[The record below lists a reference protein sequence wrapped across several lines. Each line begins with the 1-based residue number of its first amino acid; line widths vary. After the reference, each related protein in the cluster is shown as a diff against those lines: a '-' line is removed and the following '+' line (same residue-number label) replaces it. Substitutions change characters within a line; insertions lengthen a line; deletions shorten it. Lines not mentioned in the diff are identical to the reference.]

1 MKTKLVEVPVFAEA
15 DEDSYTLQ
23 RLQIILEE
31 RLKSFRN
38 VAKVLEHFKPA
49 VRLPLPHPFQNRSL
63 SMLTEDGSVELS
75 VITGEAI
82 LYVKDLAGLRKARR
96 FLRATFPE
104 YTDKLDSIISLGD
117 NGIALY
123 GTNIAGVNLRL
134 RAPVKDFPIKR
145 KGCGFREEEVNYK
158 AGKTWVWSCSGKRE
172 AAE

>member
-15 DEDSYTLQ
+15 DEESFTLQ
-23 RLQIILEE
+23 RLQVILEE
-31 RLKSFRN
+31 RLKEFRN
-38 VAKVLEHFKPA
+38 VAKVREHFKP
-49 VRLPLPHPFQNRSL
+49 
-63 SMLTEDGSVELS
+63 EDGSVELS
-75 VITGEAI
+75 IVGGEAI

-96 FLRATFPE
+96 FLKTTFPE
-104 YTDKLDSIISLGD
+104 YTDKLNSIISLGD

-123 GTNIAGVNLRL
+123 GTNIAGVTLRL

>member
-1 MKTKLVEVPVFAEA
+1 MKTKLVEVPVFAETHK
-15 DEDSYTLQ
+15 ESFTLQ

-31 RLKSFRN
+31 QLKSFRN
-38 VAKVLEHFKPA
+38 VAKVLEHFKP
-49 VRLPLPHPFQNRSL
+49 
-63 SMLTEDGSVELS
+63 EDGSVELS
-75 VITGEAI
+75 IVGGEAI

-96 FLRATFPE
+96 FLKTTFPE

-117 NGIALY
+117 TGVALY
-123 GTNIAGVNLRL
+123 GTNIAGVTLRL

>member
-15 DEDSYTLQ
+15 DEESFTLQ

-31 RLKSFRN
+31 WLKSFRN
-38 VAKVLEHFKPA
+38 VAKVLEHFKP
-49 VRLPLPHPFQNRSL
+49 
-63 SMLTEDGSVELS
+63 EDGSVELS
-75 VITGEAI
+75 IVGGEAI

-117 NGIALY
+117 NGIASY

>member
-23 RLQIILEE
+23 RLQVILEE

-38 VAKVLEHFKPA
+38 VAKVLEHFKP
-49 VRLPLPHPFQNRSL
+49 
-63 SMLTEDGSVELS
+63 EDGSVEFS

-96 FLRATFPE
+96 SLKTTFPE

-117 NGIALY
+117 NGIASY

>member
-15 DEDSYTLQ
+15 DEESFTLQ
-23 RLQIILEE
+23 RLQVILEE

-38 VAKVLEHFKPA
+38 VAKVLEHFKP
-49 VRLPLPHPFQNRSL
+49 
-63 SMLTEDGSVELS
+63 EDGSVEIS

-104 YTDKLDSIISLGD
+104 YTDKLDSIISLGG
-117 NGIALY
+117 NGIASY

-145 KGCGFREEEVNYK
+145 KGCGFREEEINYK

>member
-15 DEDSYTLQ
+15 DEESFTLQ

-38 VAKVLEHFKPA
+38 VAKVLEHFKP
-49 VRLPLPHPFQNRSL
+49 
-63 SMLTEDGSVELS
+63 EDGSVELS
-75 VITGEAI
+75 VIAGEAI

-117 NGIALY
+117 NGIASY

>member
-23 RLQIILEE
+23 RLQVILEE

-38 VAKVLEHFKPA
+38 VAKVLEHFKP
-49 VRLPLPHPFQNRSL
+49 
-63 SMLTEDGSVELS
+63 EDGSVEFS

-96 FLRATFPE
+96 FLKTTFPE
-104 YTDKLDSIISLGD
+104 YTDKLDSIMSLGD

>member
-23 RLQIILEE
+23 RLQVILEE
-31 RLKSFRN
+31 QLKSFRN
-38 VAKVLEHFKPA
+38 VAKVLEHFKP
-49 VRLPLPHPFQNRSL
+49 
-63 SMLTEDGSVELS
+63 EDGSVELS
-75 VITGEAI
+75 IVGGEAI

-96 FLRATFPE
+96 FLKTTFSE

-117 NGIALY
+117 NGAALY
-123 GTNIAGVNLRL
+123 ETNIAGVSLRL

>member
-15 DEDSYTLQ
+15 DEESFTLQ

-31 RLKSFRN
+31 QLKSFRN
-38 VAKVLEHFKPA
+38 VAKVLEHFKP
-49 VRLPLPHPFQNRSL
+49 
-63 SMLTEDGSVELS
+63 EDGSVELS
-75 VITGEAI
+75 IVGGEAI

-96 FLRATFPE
+96 FLKTTFPE

-117 NGIALY
+117 TGVALY
-123 GTNIAGVNLRL
+123 RTNIAGVTLRL
-134 RAPVKDFPIKR
+134 RAPVKDFPIKH

>member
-1 MKTKLVEVPVFAEA
+1 MKTKLVEVPVFVEA
-15 DEDSYTLQ
+15 DEESFALQ

-38 VAKVLEHFKPA
+38 VAKVLEHFKP
-49 VRLPLPHPFQNRSL
+49 
-63 SMLTEDGSVELS
+63 EDGSVELS

-96 FLRATFPE
+96 FLKTTFSE
-104 YTDKLDSIISLGD
+104 YTDKLDGIISLGD
-117 NGIALY
+117 DGMALY

>member
-23 RLQIILEE
+23 RLQVILEE

-38 VAKVLEHFKPA
+38 VAKVLEHFKP
-49 VRLPLPHPFQNRSL
+49 
-63 SMLTEDGSVELS
+63 EDGSVELS
-75 VITGEAI
+75 AITGEAI

>member
-15 DEDSYTLQ
+15 DEESFTLQ

-31 RLKSFRN
+31 QLKSFRN
-38 VAKVLEHFKPA
+38 VAKVLEHFKP
-49 VRLPLPHPFQNRSL
+49 
-63 SMLTEDGSVELS
+63 EDGSVELS
-75 VITGEAI
+75 IVGGEAI

-96 FLRATFPE
+96 FLKTTFPE

-117 NGIALY
+117 TGVALY
-123 GTNIAGVNLRL
+123 RTNIAGVTLRL

>member
-15 DEDSYTLQ
+15 DEESFTLQ

-38 VAKVLEHFKPA
+38 VAKVLEHFKP
-49 VRLPLPHPFQNRSL
+49 
-63 SMLTEDGSVELS
+63 EDGSVEIS

-117 NGIALY
+117 NGIASY

-145 KGCGFREEEVNYK
+145 KGCGFREEEINYK

>member
-15 DEDSYTLQ
+15 DEGSYTLQ
-23 RLQIILEE
+23 RLQVILEE
-31 RLKSFRN
+31 RLESFRN
-38 VAKVLEHFKPA
+38 VAKVLEHFKP
-49 VRLPLPHPFQNRSL
+49 
-63 SMLTEDGSVELS
+63 EDGSVELS
-75 VITGEAI
+75 IVGGEAI

-96 FLRATFPE
+96 FLKTTFPE
-104 YTDKLDSIISLGD
+104 YTDKLDSIISLGG

>member
-23 RLQIILEE
+23 RLQVILEE
-31 RLKSFRN
+31 QLKSFRN
-38 VAKVLEHFKPA
+38 VAKVLEHFKP
-49 VRLPLPHPFQNRSL
+49 
-63 SMLTEDGSVELS
+63 EDGSVEFS

-96 FLRATFPE
+96 FLKTTFPE

>member
-15 DEDSYTLQ
+15 DEESFTLQ

-38 VAKVLEHFKPA
+38 VAKVLEHFKP
-49 VRLPLPHPFQNRSL
+49 
-63 SMLTEDGSVELS
+63 EDGSVELS
-75 VITGEAI
+75 IAGGEAI
-82 LYVKDLAGLRKARR
+82 LHVKDLAGLRKARR
-96 FLRATFPE
+96 FLKTTFPE
-104 YTDKLDSIISLGD
+104 YTDKLDSIISLGG
-117 NGIALY
+117 NGIASY

-145 KGCGFREEEVNYK
+145 KGCGFREEEINYK

>member
-15 DEDSYTLQ
+15 DEESFTLQ
-23 RLQIILEE
+23 RLQVILEE
-31 RLKSFRN
+31 RLKEFRN
-38 VAKVLEHFKPA
+38 VAKVLEHFKP
-49 VRLPLPHPFQNRSL
+49 
-63 SMLTEDGSVELS
+63 EDGSVELS
-75 VITGEAI
+75 IVGGEAI

-96 FLRATFPE
+96 FLKTTFPE

-117 NGIALY
+117 IGIASY
-123 GTNIAGVNLRL
+123 GTNIAGVKLRL

>member
-23 RLQIILEE
+23 RLQVILEE

-38 VAKVLEHFKPA
+38 VAKVLEHFKP
-49 VRLPLPHPFQNRSL
+49 
-63 SMLTEDGSVELS
+63 EDGSVELS
-75 VITGEAI
+75 IVEGEAI

-117 NGIALY
+117 IGIASY
-123 GTNIAGVNLRL
+123 GTNIAGVKLRL

>member
-1 MKTKLVEVPVFAEA
+1 MKTELVEVPVFAEA
-15 DEDSYTLQ
+15 DEESFTLQ

-38 VAKVLEHFKPA
+38 VAKVLEHFKP
-49 VRLPLPHPFQNRSL
+49 
-63 SMLTEDGSVELS
+63 EDGSVELS
-75 VITGEAI
+75 IVGGEAI

-96 FLRATFPE
+96 FLKTTFSE

-123 GTNIAGVNLRL
+123 GTNIAGVTLRL

>member
-15 DEDSYTLQ
+15 DEESFTLQ

-38 VAKVLEHFKPA
+38 VAKVLEHFKP
-49 VRLPLPHPFQNRSL
+49 
-63 SMLTEDGSVELS
+63 EDGSVELS
-75 VITGEAI
+75 IVGGEAI

-104 YTDKLDSIISLGD
+104 YTDKLDSIISLGG
-117 NGIALY
+117 NGIASY
-123 GTNIAGVNLRL
+123 GTNIAGVTLKL

>member
-23 RLQIILEE
+23 RLQVILEE

-38 VAKVLEHFKPA
+38 VAKVLEHFKP
-49 VRLPLPHPFQNRSL
+49 
-63 SMLTEDGSVELS
+63 EDGSVELS
-75 VITGEAI
+75 IVGGEAI

>member
-23 RLQIILEE
+23 RLQVILEE

-38 VAKVLEHFKPA
+38 VAKVLEHFKP
-49 VRLPLPHPFQNRSL
+49 
-63 SMLTEDGSVELS
+63 EDGSVEIS

-104 YTDKLDSIISLGD
+104 YTDKLDSIISLRD
-117 NGIALY
+117 NGIASY

>member
-1 MKTKLVEVPVFAEA
+1 MKTELVEVPVFAEA
-15 DEDSYTLQ
+15 DEESFTLQ

-38 VAKVLEHFKPA
+38 VAKVLEHFKP
-49 VRLPLPHPFQNRSL
+49 
-63 SMLTEDGSVELS
+63 EDGSVELS
-75 VITGEAI
+75 IVGGEAI

-117 NGIALY
+117 NGIASY

>member
-15 DEDSYTLQ
+15 DEESFTLQ
-23 RLQIILEE
+23 RLQVILEE

-38 VAKVLEHFKPA
+38 VAKVLEHFKP
-49 VRLPLPHPFQNRSL
+49 
-63 SMLTEDGSVELS
+63 EDGSVELS

-96 FLRATFPE
+96 FLKTTFPE

-117 NGIALY
+117 NGIASY

>member
-15 DEDSYTLQ
+15 DEESFTLQ

-38 VAKVLEHFKPA
+38 VAKVLEHFKP
-49 VRLPLPHPFQNRSL
+49 
-63 SMLTEDGSVELS
+63 EDGSVELS
-75 VITGEAI
+75 IVGGEAI

-96 FLRATFPE
+96 FLKTTFSE
-104 YTDKLDSIISLGD
+104 YTDKLDSTISLGD

-123 GTNIAGVNLRL
+123 GTNIAGVTLRL

>member
-23 RLQIILEE
+23 RLQVILEE

-38 VAKVLEHFKPA
+38 VAKVLEHFKP
-49 VRLPLPHPFQNRSL
+49 
-63 SMLTEDGSVELS
+63 EDGSVELS

-82 LYVKDLAGLRKARR
+82 LSVKDLAGLRKARR

-104 YTDKLDSIISLGD
+104 YTDKLDSIISLGG
-117 NGIALY
+117 NGIASY

-145 KGCGFREEEVNYK
+145 KGCGFREEEINYK
-158 AGKTWVWSCSGKRE
+158 AGKTWVWSCSGERE

>member
-23 RLQIILEE
+23 RLQVILEE

-38 VAKVLEHFKPA
+38 VAKVLEHFKP
-49 VRLPLPHPFQNRSL
+49 
-63 SMLTEDGSVELS
+63 EDGSVELS
-75 VITGEAI
+75 VPLSSITGEAI

-104 YTDKLDSIISLGD
+104 YTDKLDSIISLGG
-117 NGIALY
+117 NGIASY

-145 KGCGFREEEVNYK
+145 KGCGFREEEINYK

>member
-15 DEDSYTLQ
+15 DEGSYTLQ
-23 RLQIILEE
+23 RLQVILEE
-31 RLKSFRN
+31 RLESFRN
-38 VAKVLEHFKPA
+38 VAKVLEHFKP
-49 VRLPLPHPFQNRSL
+49 
-63 SMLTEDGSVELS
+63 EDGSVELS
-75 VITGEAI
+75 IVGGEAI

-96 FLRATFPE
+96 FLKTTFPE

-117 NGIALY
+117 NGVALY
-123 GTNIAGVNLRL
+123 ETNIAGVDLRL

>member
-23 RLQIILEE
+23 RLQVILEE
-31 RLKSFRN
+31 QLKSFRN
-38 VAKVLEHFKPA
+38 VAKVLEHFKP
-49 VRLPLPHPFQNRSL
+49 
-63 SMLTEDGSVELS
+63 EDGSVELS
-75 VITGEAI
+75 IVGGEAI

-117 NGIALY
+117 NGVALY
-123 GTNIAGVNLRL
+123 ETNIAGVSLRL

>member
-23 RLQIILEE
+23 RLQVILEE

-38 VAKVLEHFKPA
+38 VAKVLEHFKP
-49 VRLPLPHPFQNRSL
+49 
-63 SMLTEDGSVELS
+63 EDGSVEFS

-96 FLRATFPE
+96 FLKTTFPE

>member
-23 RLQIILEE
+23 RLQVILEE

-38 VAKVLEHFKPA
+38 VAKVLEHFKP
-49 VRLPLPHPFQNRSL
+49 
-63 SMLTEDGSVELS
+63 EDGSVELS

-96 FLRATFPE
+96 FLKTTFPE

-117 NGIALY
+117 NGIASY

-145 KGCGFREEEVNYK
+145 KGCGFREEEINYE

>member
-23 RLQIILEE
+23 RLQVILEE
-31 RLKSFRN
+31 QLKSFRN
-38 VAKVLEHFKPA
+38 VAKVLEHFKP
-49 VRLPLPHPFQNRSL
+49 
-63 SMLTEDGSVELS
+63 EDGSVELS
-75 VITGEAI
+75 IVGGEAI

-96 FLRATFPE
+96 FLKTTFSE

-117 NGIALY
+117 NGVALY
-123 GTNIAGVNLRL
+123 ETNIAGVTLRL

>member
-15 DEDSYTLQ
+15 DEESFTLQ
-23 RLQIILEE
+23 RLQVILEE
-31 RLKSFRN
+31 QLKSFRN
-38 VAKVLEHFKPA
+38 VAKVLEHFKP
-49 VRLPLPHPFQNRSL
+49 
-63 SMLTEDGSVELS
+63 EDGSVELS
-75 VITGEAI
+75 IAGGEAI

-96 FLRATFPE
+96 FLKTTFSE

-117 NGIALY
+117 NGVALY
-123 GTNIAGVNLRL
+123 GTNIAGVTLRL

>member
-15 DEDSYTLQ
+15 DEDSYALQ
-23 RLQIILEE
+23 RLQVILEE

-38 VAKVLEHFKPA
+38 VAKVLEHFKP
-49 VRLPLPHPFQNRSL
+49 
-63 SMLTEDGSVELS
+63 EDGSVEFS

-96 FLRATFPE
+96 FLKTTFPE

-117 NGIALY
+117 NGIASY

>member
-15 DEDSYTLQ
+15 DEESFTLQ

-38 VAKVLEHFKPA
+38 VAKVLEHFKP
-49 VRLPLPHPFQNRSL
+49 
-63 SMLTEDGSVELS
+63 EDGSVELS
-75 VITGEAI
+75 IVGGEAI

-96 FLRATFPE
+96 FLKTTFSE

>member
-15 DEDSYTLQ
+15 DEESFTLQ
-23 RLQIILEE
+23 RLQIILEVQ
-31 RLKSFRN
+31 LKSFRN
-38 VAKVLEHFKPA
+38 VAKVLEHFKP
-49 VRLPLPHPFQNRSL
+49 
-63 SMLTEDGSVELS
+63 EDGSVELS
-75 VITGEAI
+75 IVGGEAI

-96 FLRATFPE
+96 FLKTTFPE

-117 NGIALY
+117 NGVALY
-123 GTNIAGVNLRL
+123 ETNIAGVTLRL

>member
-23 RLQIILEE
+23 RLQVILEE

-38 VAKVLEHFKPA
+38 VAKVLEHFKP
-49 VRLPLPHPFQNRSL
+49 
-63 SMLTEDGSVELS
+63 EDGSVELS
-75 VITGEAI
+75 IVGGEAI

-96 FLRATFPE
+96 FLKTTFPE
-104 YTDKLDSIISLGD
+104 YTDKLDSIISLGG

-123 GTNIAGVNLRL
+123 RTNIAGVTLKL

-145 KGCGFREEEVNYK
+145 KGCGFREEEINYT

>member
-15 DEDSYTLQ
+15 DEEPFALQ

-38 VAKVLEHFKPA
+38 VAKVLEHFKP
-49 VRLPLPHPFQNRSL
+49 
-63 SMLTEDGSVELS
+63 EDGSVEIS

-96 FLRATFPE
+96 FLKTTFPE
-104 YTDKLDSIISLGD
+104 YTDKLDSIMSLGD

-145 KGCGFREEEVNYK
+145 KGCGIVT
-158 AGKTWVWSCSGKRE
+158 GKQIGRAHV
-172 AAE
+172 